1 MDYFDIVVVGS
12 GAGLMVAE
20 AAILSNK
27 KCAIIEN
34 SKFGGT
40 CLTKGC
46 IPSKMLV
53 YPADLIREAERA
65 DKVGISF
72 NKPDLNWDYI
82 SKRMWK
88 QIDYSATIEQYLKKV
103 ENLRVYNGTAEF
115 TGKNKMLVKLNSGG
129 YSDEIQSEIF
139 VLANGSR
146 PFIPPI
152 NNLEKTGY
160 ITSETFFGNKF
171 PQKPW
176 SSLIIVGGG
185 AISAEFAHIF
195 SAFGTKVTIIEIQP
209 RILATEEEEIS
220 KFVENEFK
228 NKGITL
234 ITNSKAVSADTDGK
248 MKSLT
253 VENVLT
259 GKRQTIK
266 AQEIFIA
273 SGLLPNSDTLCLEN
287 TDIETDQRGW
297 IRTNEY
303 LETTQK
309 NIYAIGD
316 INGKYQFRHKAN
328 YEAEVLIHNL
338 FSSESKR
345 MACYNAVPR
354 AIFTWPQVA
363 GVGITEREA
372 KNCGERYWVGKNYYS
387 QIASGI
393 AMGISKNS
401 SDNGFVKI
409 IVGQDKT
416 ILGVHIVG
424 PHAAIL
430 LQPFVYLM
438 NANYKCGKGQKT
450 KRKSSLICP
459 QLGSYTPINRSM
471 VIHPSFNELTAWALE
486 NIDWQSERW
495 NE

>member
-12 GAGLMVAE
+12 GAGLMVVE
-20 AAILSNK
+20 AAISNGK
-27 KCAIIEN
+27 KCAIIEK

-53 YPADLIREAERA
+53 YPADLIRESERS

-72 NKPDLNWDYI
+72 NKPMVNWNKI

-88 QIDYSATIEQYLKKV
+88 QIDYSIAIEQNLKKF

-115 TGKNKMLVKLNSGG
+115 TGKDKMRVKLNSGG
-129 YSDEIQSEIF
+129 FSDEIQSELFII
-139 VLANGSR
+139 ANGSR
-146 PFIPPI
+146 SFIPPI

-160 ITSETFFGNKF
+160 VTSETFFGNKF
-171 PQKPW
+171 PHSPW
-176 SSLIIVGGG
+176 SSLIIVGAG
-185 AISAEFAHIF
+185 AIGVEFAHIF

-209 RILATEEEEIS
+209 HILATEEEEIS
-220 KFVENEFK
+220 EFVETEFK
-228 NKGITL
+228 NNGITL
-234 ITNSKAVSADTDGK
+234 MTNSKVISSDKNGK

-253 VENVLT
+253 VENILT
-259 GKRQTIK
+259 GKKETVE

-273 SGLLPNSDTLCLEN
+273 SGVFPNSDTLHLEN
-287 TDIETDQRGW
+287 TDIQTDQRGW
-297 IRTNEY
+297 IKTNEY

-328 YEAEVLIHNL
+328 YEAEVLMHNL

-345 MACYNAVPR
+345 KACYNAVPW
-354 AIFTWPQVA
+354 AVFTWPQVA
-363 GVGITEREA
+363 HVGITETEA
-372 KNCGERYWVGKNYYS
+372 QNSGKKYWVGKNYYS

-393 AMGISKNS
+393 AMGISENS

-409 IVGQDKT
+409 IVGEEKT

-424 PHAAIL
+424 PYAAIL

-438 NANYKCGKGQKT
+438 NTNYKCEEQKI
-450 KRKSSLICP
+450 KMNSSLICP
-459 QLGSYTPINRSM
+459 QLGSYAPINRSM
-471 VIHPSFNELTAWALE
+471 VIHPSFNELTAWVLE

-495 NE
+495 N

>member
-1 MDYFDIVVVGS
+1 MEHFDIVVIGS

-20 AAILSNK
+20 AAVLNNK

-53 YPADLIREAERA
+53 YPADLIREAERSNR
-65 DKVGISF
+65 VGISF
-72 NKPDLNWDYI
+72 NKPEADWDII
-82 SKRMWK
+82 SKRMWN
-88 QIDYSATIEQYLKKV
+88 QIDFSVAIEQNLKQTK
-103 ENLRVYNGTAEF
+103 NLRVYNGTAEF
-115 TGKNKMLVKLNSGG
+115 TGKNKVRVKLNSGG
-129 YSDEIQSEIF
+129 YSDEIQGDIF
-139 VLANGSR
+139 VVANGSR
-146 PFIPPI
+146 PFVPPI
-152 NNLEKTGY
+152 KNLEKTGY
-160 ITSETFFGNKF
+160 VTSETFFGDKF
-171 PQKPW
+171 PKKPW

-185 AISAEFAHIF
+185 AIGAEFAHIF
-195 SAFGTKVTIIEIQP
+195 SALGTKVTIVEMQP
-209 RILATEEEEIS
+209 HILATEEEEIC
-220 KFVENEFK
+220 KFVETEFK
-228 NKGITL
+228 NNQITVM
-234 ITNSKAVSADTDGK
+234 TNSKVISSDKNGEI
-248 MKSLT
+248 KSLT

-259 GKRQTIK
+259 GKIQTIE

-273 SGLLPNSDTLCLEN
+273 SGVLPNSDTLRLEN
-287 TDIETDQRGW
+287 TEIKTDQKGW
-297 IRTNEY
+297 IKTNEY

-338 FSSESKR
+338 FSSGCKR
-345 MACYNAVPR
+345 KACYNAVPW
-354 AIFTWPQVA
+354 AVFTWPQVA
-363 GVGITEREA
+363 RVGITEQEA
-372 KNCGERYWVGKNYYS
+372 KNSEKKYWVGKNYYS
-387 QIASGI
+387 QIANGI
-393 AMGISKNS
+393 AMGIGKKS

-409 IVGQDKT
+409 IIGEEKT

-438 NANYKCGKGQKT
+438 NTNYICEEQKS
-450 KRKSSLICP
+450 KRNSSIICP
-459 QLGSYTPINRSM
+459 QLGSYTPISHSM
-471 VIHPSFNELTAWALE
+471 VIHPSFSELTAWVFE

-495 NE
+495 NG